1 VTDTTGAHVDRTRT
15 SLHGMAELLMA
26 GPQYAASGTIRLRVV
41 PGGIATVADPDLRLE
56 ADGLEGPKGRQP
68 LRGSYAELGTAVG
81 VTPRRL
87 DDVYSDRSGV
97 VPEDAIELDR
107 DDLVSLLD
115 ALEVGDTALRSFAPG
130 AEPVLWPEHLDV
142 AITLDEVTFGL
153 SPGDALL
160 PTPYAYVGPWERR
173 SGPFWD
179 QPFGAA
185 RTLSGVAGVDG
196 VAAFFREGA
205 ERAATDPWADEAAR

>member
-1 VTDTTGAHVDRTRT
+1 VDLTRTRT
-15 SLHGMAELLMA
+15 ALHGVAELLLA

-56 ADGLEGPKGRQP
+56 GDELEGPQGRQP
-68 LRGSYAELGTAVG
+68 LRGSYAEVGTAVG
-81 VTPRRL
+81 VMPRRL
-87 DDVYSDRSGV
+87 DDVYSDPLDV
-97 VPEDAIELDR
+97 APEEPIELDR
-107 DDLVSLLD
+107 DDLVTLLD
-115 ALEVGDTALRSFAPG
+115 ALEVGDTALRMFAPG

-142 AITLDEVTFGL
+142 AITLDEVTFGV

-160 PTPYAYVGPWERR
+160 PAPYAYVGPWEPR

-185 RTLSGVAGVDG
+185 RPLSSLAGVDG
-196 VAAFFREGA
+196 VAAFFREGV
-205 ERAATDPWADEAAR
+205 ERAAADPRADEAAR